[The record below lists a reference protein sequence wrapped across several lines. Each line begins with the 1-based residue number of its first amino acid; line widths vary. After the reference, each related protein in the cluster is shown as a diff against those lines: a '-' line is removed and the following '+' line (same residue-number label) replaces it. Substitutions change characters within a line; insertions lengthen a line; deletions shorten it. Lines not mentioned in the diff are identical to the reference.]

1 MPHRFAE
8 RPNLPVSGVNG
19 QKQKLTISKTAVKQ
33 SSGRP
38 LVTGLN
44 KLERGAC
51 CQPDTK
57 KQAEKST
64 PTGRMKSEAPSC
76 EASFSDQCARS
87 LTLPER
93 PGFHS
98 SEHSKEME
106 ACEYATI
113 FSTGKPFNTFEPF
126 CVSNSLHFEIS
137 SRQPYRP
144 RRPRDPSFTVPGEVL
159 KRTRPVVDNRVV
171 SYNVDPSPVDNRNF
185 SCVKNYDSSCCRR
198 L

>member
-33 SSGRP
+33 SSGHP
-38 LVTGLN
+38 LITGLN
-44 KLERGAC
+44 KLELGNC
-51 CQPDTK
+51 YQPDTR

-64 PTGRMKSEAPSC
+64 PTGRMKSDAPSC

-93 PGFHS
+93 PDVHS
-98 SEHSKEME
+98 SGPSKEME
-106 ACEYATI
+106 ACEYVTI
-113 FSTGKPFNTFEPF
+113 FSTGKPFNTFKPF
-126 CVSNSLHFEIS
+126 CVSNRLHFENFLLS
-137 SRQPYRP
+137 A
-144 RRPRDPSFTVPGEVL
+144 VL
-159 KRTRPVVDNRVV
+159 TLYCSGRGFETNTTRGR
-171 SYNVDPSPVDNRNF
+171 
-185 SCVKNYDSSCCRR
+185 SSCRFIQCGPITCLQPKFFLRQK

>member
-8 RPNLPVSGVNG
+8 TPNLPNSGANW
-19 QKQKLTISKTAVKQ
+19 QKRKLTISKTAVKQ

-38 LVTGLN
+38 LVAGLN
-44 KLERGAC
+44 KLERGDC
-51 CQPDTK
+51 HQPDTR

-64 PTGRMKSEAPSC
+64 PTDRMKSDAPSC

-93 PGFHS
+93 PDVHS
-98 SEHSKEME
+98 SGPSKEME

-126 CVSNSLHFEIS
+126 YVSNRLHFENFLLS
-137 SRQPYRP
+137 
-144 RRPRDPSFTVPGEVL
+144 DVLTVHCTG
-159 KRTRPVVDNRVV
+159 
-171 SYNVDPSPVDNRNF
+171 
-185 SCVKNYDSSCCRR
+185 
-198 L
+198 